1 MHTATRLR
9 LTAVILVGVLVLTL
23 AAPQRADADALSV
36 IAIAAGAA
44 AVLILVVYLIAAN
57 ARGDRVAE
65 LPPTMIGCGEPE
77 TRIEACW
84 ARAEPAP
91 PAVVVPVQPVRTIEL
106 QS

>member
-1 MHTATRLR
+1 MLR

-36 IAIAAGAA
+36 VAIAVGAA

-65 LPPTMIGCGEPE
+65 LPPVMSTWCGEPE
-77 TRIEACW
+77 PRIEACG
-84 ARAEPAP
+84 ARPEPAP
-91 PAVVVPVQPVRTIEL
+91 PAVAVPVEPVRTIEL